1 MLENPSAYEQEEEID
16 LIALMFTILR
26 KYRQILA
33 VALACAVIFGA
44 AAGIHTT
51 LSGAVSADA
60 QEAYDTAL
68 AEYNQKMES
77 YEAAKTQYA
86 VDVANNEKS
95 QRNTEYSIQKAQ
107 EYAENSVLNQLDP
120 YNVWVA
126 RADMYVTTNYQIQPG
141 MSYQNPDRT
150 GSVLS
155 AYASLLSTSSTL
167 SEVAQEFNMQERYL
181 RELVTVSADAT
192 TNLLTISV
200 QGSNETM
207 TNGILDALLEHMNA
221 LHSNITAS
229 VGSHTITT
237 IARSS
242 CSTVSADLRDSQT
255 NNSENLLALQDQI
268 QQLQQSR
275 TQLDQNFEDTTKEWE
290 NTEAPVLQ
298 FTRVSST
305 TLKFGLIGLLVG
317 IVLVCGIATVQFL
330 VQGKV
335 YTGKELRDTCRL
347 PLLGTLASEKT
358 KKAKKLD
365 AALNRM
371 EHRPDGSKDAEM
383 IRLMAATIAS
393 RAPEAKQV
401 LVTGDLPAEQ
411 LTALAAAL
419 QDTSAL
425 RAQVVTAAESILT
438 SAATVPQVTSADAIV
453 LAADCTCSHYT
464 AVKDQ
469 DEQIRRLG
477 KNILGCIVFE

>member
-1 MLENPSAYEQEEEID
+1 MMENPSAYEQEEEID

-181 RELVTVSADAT
+181 RKLVTVSADAA

-335 YTGKELRDTCRL
+335 YSGKELRDTCRL
-347 PLLGTLASEKT
+347 PL
-358 KKAKKLD
+358 LD

-438 SAATVPQVTSADAIV
+438 SAETVPQVTSADAIV

-477 KNILGCIVFE
+477 KSILGCIVFE